1 MAVWDGR
8 PTQGCQ
14 AIEEVSYM
22 TSKMVG
28 ATDLYVKESYES
40 TSRILEG
47 SGLIEDRL
55 TKEKKERPETSL
67 IIRIRAP
74 A

>member
-1 MAVWDGR
+1 
-8 PTQGCQ
+8 
-14 AIEEVSYM
+14 M

-67 IIRIRAP
+67 IILIRAP